1 MNSASI
7 NQLLEMEKS
16 EEERLL
22 NVTAQT
28 YDKSLSKNNIL
39 MNMQALLEQETEQYK
54 KFCDER
60 TETVRSI
67 LEQ

>member
-1 MNSASI
+1 MNSAST

-22 NVTAQT
+22 NVTSQK
-28 YDKSLSKNNIL
+28 YDESLSKSNIL
-39 MNMQALLEQETEQYK
+39 SNMQALLEQETEQYK

-60 TETVRSI
+60 SETVRSI